1 MSILVVLAAGLS
13 TRYGRLKQ
21 LDALG
26 PRGETLCDYALRDA
40 RAAGYRRAVIVARAE
55 TAEAF
60 ASRVAARWRDRLD
73 VSIAE
78 QRAPDLPEAGGPR
91 RRPWGT
97 AHALLSAA
105 PLLDAPFS
113 SVNADDYYGPEAYRA
128 AARALARLR
137 PAEASVRVLGHRL
150 ADTLPPSGGVTRAVL
165 ETGPGGALRAVR
177 EVYGVRPD
185 GRDGC
190 AGRDARGRPVALDA
204 HARVSMNFWS
214 MTPPALAL
222 LSGCFE
228 RFVRERAGD
237 PEAELPIPDA
247 VAACLGRGL
256 RCAVDRAE
264 GRWLGVTHPED
275 RAWARRE
282 LCALDPTAAPAL

>member
-40 RAAGYRRAVIVARAE
+40 LAAGYRRAVLVTRAE

-60 ASRVAARWRDRLD
+60 ARGVAARWQGRLE
-73 VSIAE
+73 V
-78 QRAPDLPEAGGPR
+78 RAAVQDDAPR
-91 RRPWGT
+91 RPRPWGT
-97 AHALLSAA
+97 THALLSAA

-113 SVNADDYYGPEAYRA
+113 SVNADDYYGPAAYRA
-128 AARALARLR
+128 AAHALKRLR
-137 PAEASVRVLGHRL
+137 PGDAAARVLGHRL
-150 ADTLPPSGGVTRAVL
+150 ADTMPPSGGVTRAVL
-165 ETGPGGALRAVR
+165 ETGPGGALRSVR
-177 EVYGVRPD
+177 EVYRVGPD
-185 GRDGC
+185 GRGGYE
-190 AGRDARGRPVALDA
+190 GRDAHGRPVALEA
-204 HARVSMNFWS
+204 RARVSMNFWS
-214 MTPPALAL
+214 MTLPALAL

-228 RFVRERAGD
+228 RFVRARAGS
-237 PEAELPIPDA
+237 PEAELPIPEA

-256 RCAVDRAE
+256 SCAVDRAE

-275 RAWARRE
+275 REWARRE
-282 LCALDPTAAPAL
+282 LCALDRTEAMAL